1 MQFRQQCYINGK
13 WIDAKNGAVFPV
25 HNPSHGTLIGTV
37 PKMEKGACAGAIDA
51 AHAAFPLW
59 RAKTAKERSVYL
71 RRWYDL
77 MIEHLD
83 DLATILTTEQGKPF
97 SEAQGEIRYAA
108 SFIEWFAEEGKRAY
122 GDVIPS
128 PSSSQRLFVLKQPIG
143 VVGAITPW
151 NFPSAMIARKCAP
164 ALAAGCTM
172 VLKPAEATPFSALA
186 LAELAHEAG
195 IPPGVINVLTG
206 DPGQIGE
213 EMMQNPKV
221 RKITFTGS
229 TRVGKL
235 LIAAS
240 AHNVKKLSL
249 ELGGSAPF
257 IVFADA
263 DFPAAIEGL
272 IASKFRNSGQTCICA
287 DRIFIEDPIYEK
299 FSEALS
305 LAVQKLKAADGF
317 DPGATQG
324 PLINAAAVEKVESH
338 IADALAKG
346 AKVMTGGK
354 RIKGTFFEPTVLC
367 DVSMD
372 MRIAKEETFGPVAP
386 LIRFKTEEE
395 VIHMANDTQYGL
407 ASYFYTGHA
416 DRIWRVAEALENGM
430 VSVNGGL
437 FANEAVPFGGVKES
451 GIGREG
457 SRYGLDEYLE
467 MKAICM
473 TMNK

>member
-1 MQFRQQCYINGK
+1 
-13 WIDAKNGAVFPV
+13 
-25 HNPSHGTLIGTV
+25 
-37 PKMEKGACAGAIDA
+37 
-51 AHAAFPLW
+51 
-59 RAKTAKERSVYL
+59 
-71 RRWYDL
+71 
-77 MIEHLD
+77 
-83 DLATILTTEQGKPF
+83 
-97 SEAQGEIRYAA
+97 
-108 SFIEWFAEEGKRAY
+108 
-122 GDVIPS
+122 
-128 PSSSQRLFVLKQPIG
+128 
-143 VVGAITPW
+143 
-151 NFPSAMIARKCAP
+151 
-164 ALAAGCTM
+164 M